1 VGVFREERS
10 GLGAGEISPPCLVL
24 HYLVLKGFER
34 SEMSGVVLGRV
45 SGLVRLRPCR
55 KLI

>member
-10 GLGAGEISPPCLVL
+10 GLGAGEISPFCLVL

-34 SEMSGVVLGRV
+34 SEISGVL
-45 SGLVRLRPCR
+45 SGQSDVRAGA
-55 KLI
+55 I